1 MLRRGSAWH
10 DELGS
15 VTFIEIRFQVKEE
28 GAAGAAQGGRELR
41 VVVGSSI
48 CCKFRRTK
56 A

>member
-10 DELGS
+10 DELRS
-15 VTFIEIRFQVKEE
+15 VTFIEIRFHVKEE
-28 GAAGAAQGGRELR
+28 GAAGAAQGGRKLR

-48 CCKFRRTK
+48 YRFRRTK